1 MRNGNEIINPCII
14 EFFFFFLLL
23 LLEPRS
29 LIALKIFYS
38 GLQLKLWQH
47 SHIKREV
54 SMFGLFWFGTDQF
67 TDLRSLIKLS
77 LWNFQKSLFR
87 VFTYRVLAIMPKKTL
102 ILLLHAFTDTL
113 IIIFKLPN
121 YPRPIL
127 QKLSKELPKKIL
139 LGGFNIVDWEKRL
152 SLISNRHHL
161 QRFSPSQISDTPWA
175 AYDSAQ
181 LLSLN
186 IV

>member
-1 MRNGNEIINPCII
+1 MRNGNEIINLCII
-14 EFFFFFLLL
+14 EFFLL

-47 SHIKREV
+47 SHVKREV

-87 VFTYRVLAIMPKKTL
+87 VFTYRVLAIMPKRL
-102 ILLLHAFTDTL
+102 IFLLHAFTDTL
-113 IIIFKLPN
+113 IIYSN
-121 YPRPIL
+121 YQITQGL
-127 QKLSKELPKKIL
+127 FSKNYQKNCQKKFYL
-139 LGGFNIVDWEKRL
+139 VA
-152 SLISNRHHL
+152 LI
-161 QRFSPSQISDTPWA
+161 
-175 AYDSAQ
+175 
-181 LLSLN
+181 
-186 IV
+186 

>member
-1 MRNGNEIINPCII
+1 MRNGNEIINPLII
-14 EFFFFFLLL
+14 EFLLL

-29 LIALKIFYS
+29 LRALKIFYS

-87 VFTYRVLAIMPKKTL
+87 VFTYRVLAIMPKRL

-181 LLSLN
+181 HLSLN